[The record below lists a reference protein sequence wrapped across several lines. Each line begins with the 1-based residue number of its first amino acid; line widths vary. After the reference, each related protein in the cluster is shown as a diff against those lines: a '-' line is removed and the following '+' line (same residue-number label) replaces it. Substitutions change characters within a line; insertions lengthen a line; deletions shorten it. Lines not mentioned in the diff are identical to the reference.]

1 MPTYPFLGKGVSFP
15 LRVDPNTG
23 GLLVSEGNT
32 DELSVA
38 LQYLMDRWT
47 VREEVRP
54 KLNHI
59 AESVAHILLTKPGEY
74 DTLPEFGSYL
84 FKCLFEPNSYEFR
97 FQAET
102 FFKLSTKEWEK
113 RARIPEAFGADNQ
126 GLNQNYAGIQWAV
139 TPHAIDEGRVPVWV
153 RIQFISE
160 QADGNMV
167 APYATPRD
175 ARTLKYRASKIDDNG
190 HDNLS
195 RYYGQ
200 KAYYWGGIKY
210 VRFDLKVTPSPD
222 KEDRFYTVEPY
233 DSWFSI
239 SYTLFG
245 EIRYAHILAEN
256 YVIDAAKAGLSRK
269 YLDVTGDPEPGT
281 ILRYPSRT
289 TLLMG
294 LKNG

>member
-1 MPTYPFLGKGVSFP
+1 MPSYPFLGKGVSFP

-23 GLLVSEGNT
+23 GLLVSDGNT
-32 DELSVA
+32 DELSVG
-38 LQYLMDRWT
+38 LQYLMDSWT

-113 RARIPEAFGADNQ
+113 RAKIPE
-126 GLNQNYAGIQWAV
+126 GLDQSSGGIQWNV
-139 TPHAIDEGRVPVWV
+139 SPQAIDEGRVSVWV
-153 RIQFISE
+153 RIQFIAE

-175 ARTLKYRASKIDDNG
+175 ARTLKYKASKIDDNG

-200 KAYYWGGIKY
+200 RAYYWGGIKY
-210 VRFDLKVTPSPD
+210 VRFDLKVTSSPD
-222 KEDRFYTVEPY
+222 KEDRFYSVEPY

-239 SYTLFG
+239 SYKLFG
-245 EIRYAHILAEN
+245 DISYAHILAKN
-256 YVIDAAKAGLSRK
+256 YVIDAAKAGFSRK

-289 TLLMG
+289 KLLMG
-294 LKNG
+294 L

>member
-1 MPTYPFLGKGVSFP
+1 
-15 LRVDPNTG
+15 
-23 GLLVSEGNT
+23 
-32 DELSVA
+32 
-38 LQYLMDRWT
+38 MDRWT

-113 RARIPEAFGADNQ
+113 RARIPEVFGPDVQ
-126 GLNQNYAGIQWAV
+126 GYDQSFAGMQWNV
-139 TPHAIDEGRVPVWV
+139 TPQSIDEGRVPVWV

-160 QADGNMV
+160 QAAGNMV
-167 APYATPRD
+167 APYSKPRD

-200 KAYYWGGIKY
+200 KAYYWGGIKFI
-210 VRFDLKVTPSPD
+210 RFDLKTDPPPD
-222 KEDRFYTVEPY
+222 NQDSFYPVCPG

-239 SYTLFG
+239 SYKRYG
-245 EIRYAHILAEN
+245 DIRYAYILAKN
-256 YVIDAAKAGLSRK
+256 YVIDAAKVGRSRK

-281 ILRYPSRT
+281 ILRVPSPT
-289 TLLMG
+289 KLLMG

>member
-1 MPTYPFLGKGVSFP
+1 MPTYPFLGKGISFP
-15 LRVDPNTG
+15 LQVNPATG
-23 GLLVSEGNT
+23 GLLVAEGNT

-38 LQYLMDRWT
+38 LQYLMDQWT
-47 VREEVRP
+47 IREEVRP
-54 KLNHI
+54 KINHI

-84 FKCLFEPNSYEFR
+84 FKCLFEPNTYEFR

-113 RARIPEAFGADNQ
+113 RAKIPESLDQSF
-126 GLNQNYAGIQWAV
+126 AGIQWNV
-139 TPHAIDEGRVPVWV
+139 SPQAIDEGRVPVWV
-153 RIQFISE
+153 RIQFINE
-160 QADGNMV
+160 QAAGNMV

-175 ARTLKYRASKIDDNG
+175 ARTLKYRASKIDENG

-200 KAYYWGGIKY
+200 KAYYWGGIKFI
-210 VRFDLKVTPSPD
+210 RFDLKPGLAPD
-222 KEDRFYTVEPY
+222 NQDRFYPVCPR

-239 SYTLFG
+239 SYKLFG
-245 EIRYAHILAEN
+245 EIRYAYILAKN

-281 ILRYPSRT
+281 MLRYPSRT
-289 TLLMG
+289 KLLMG
-294 LKNG
+294 LNNG

>member
-1 MPTYPFLGKGVSFP
+1 MPSYPFLGKGISFP

-23 GLLVSEGNT
+23 GILVSEGNT
-32 DELSVA
+32 DELAVG
-38 LQYLMDRWT
+38 LQYLMDSWT

-84 FKCLFEPNSYEFR
+84 FRCLFEPNSYEFR

-113 RARIPEAFGADNQ
+113 RAKVPD
-126 GLNQNYAGIQWAV
+126 GLNQTYAGIQWDV
-139 TPHAIDEGRVPVWV
+139 SPRAIDEGRVPVWV
-153 RIQFISE
+153 RIQFIAE
-160 QADGNMV
+160 QVSGNMV

-175 ARTLKYRASKIDDNG
+175 ARTLRYRASKIDDNG

-200 KAYYWGGIKY
+200 KACSWGGIKY
-210 VRFDLKVTPSPD
+210 VRFDLKVDRPPD
-222 KEDRFYTVEPY
+222 NNDRFHTVEPY

-239 SYTLFG
+239 SYKLYG
-245 EIRYAHILAEN
+245 EIRYAYVLAKN
-256 YVIDAAKAGLSRK
+256 YVMDAAKAGLSRK

-294 LKNG
+294 L

>member
-1 MPTYPFLGKGVSFP
+1 MPTYPFLGKGISFP
-15 LRVDPNTG
+15 LRVNPSTG

-38 LQYLMDRWT
+38 LQYLMDQWT

-54 KLNHI
+54 KINHI

-113 RARIPEAFGADNQ
+113 RAKIPESLDQ
-126 GLNQNYAGIQWAV
+126 SYAGIQWAV
-139 TPHAIDEGRVPVWV
+139 TPQLIDEGRVPVWV
-153 RIQFISE
+153 RIQFINE
-160 QADGNMV
+160 QASGNMV

-200 KAYYWGGIKY
+200 KAYYWGGIKFI
-210 VRFDLKVTPSPD
+210 RFDLKPGLAPD
-222 KEDRFYTVEPY
+222 NQDRFYPVCPR

-239 SYTLFG
+239 SYKLFG
-245 EIRYAHILAEN
+245 EIRYAYILAKN

-281 ILRYPSRT
+281 IVRYPSRT
-289 TLLMG
+289 KLLMG